1 MSENHVRR
9 FMGGLQTPQEVF
21 RSHAFPKGAACASC
35 KGPPAARFTVY
46 VLWDDAVRRDPTL
59 LLMDEGALA
68 AITVRLKQGRAIRIS
83 NAYACERCRPAA
95 ERYVAKNA
103 PSYAFVDID
112 AGPEPTNRVVVGPT
126 SF

>member
-1 MSENHVRR
+1 MSTKHVRR
-9 FMGGLQTPQEVF
+9 FMDGLQTPQEVF
-21 RSHAFPKGAACASC
+21 RSLAFPRGAMCAAC
-35 KGPPAARFTVY
+35 KGPPAVRFTVY
-46 VLWDDAVRRDPTL
+46 VPWDDAVRKDPSL

-68 AITVRLKQGRAIRIS
+68 AITVRLKQGKAIRIS

-95 ERYVAKNA
+95 ERYVARKA

-112 AGPEPTNRVVVGPT
+112 AGPEQTNRIVVGPT

>member
-68 AITVRLKQGRAIRIS
+68 AITVRLKQGRAGTRRTGTS
-83 NAYACERCRPAA
+83 AGSGRLAEKERPQQKRWPVCA
-95 ERYVAKNA
+95 VW
-103 PSYAFVDID
+103 F
-112 AGPEPTNRVVVGPT
+112 G
-126 SF
+126 